1 MSRPRQFNRD
11 DVLEK
16 AMQIF
21 WSQGF
26 AGTSIQDLV
35 KATGLNRGSLYGAFQ
50 DKENL
55 YAEALDRYLGT
66 EMQRCH
72 SALKSGAPLKPV
84 LRDLFLSIAR
94 TSESELTRRGCFVTN
109 TAVECLPG
117 EDRIGLMA
125 RDAILSMIH
134 SMTDALRRAQMA
146 GEISPALDSE
156 SLAYFLVTS
165 INGLRVMVRAFE
177 DTHQHERTVGHIL
190 SVLDVPPATIN

>member
-84 LRDLFLSIAR
+84 LRDLFLSNRAHFR
-94 TSESELTRRGCFVTN
+94 KR
-109 TAVECLPG
+109 
-117 EDRIGLMA
+117 
-125 RDAILSMIH
+125 
-134 SMTDALRRAQMA
+134 TDASRLFCHEHGRGMPA
-146 GEISPALDSE
+146 G
-156 SLAYFLVTS
+156 
-165 INGLRVMVRAFE
+165 
-177 DTHQHERTVGHIL
+177 
-190 SVLDVPPATIN
+190 